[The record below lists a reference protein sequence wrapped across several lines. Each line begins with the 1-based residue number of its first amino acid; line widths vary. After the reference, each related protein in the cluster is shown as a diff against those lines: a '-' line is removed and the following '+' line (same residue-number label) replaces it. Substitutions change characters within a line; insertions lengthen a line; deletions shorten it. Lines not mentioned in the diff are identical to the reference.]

1 MSLNTYMVNPPNQWT
16 AHKRDREGMY
26 ARWVGA
32 DSSNSEREGLQ
43 DSNKACYGVFS
54 EMVDDPLTA

>member
-1 MSLNTYMVNPPNQWT
+1 MVNPPNQWT

-32 DSSNSEREGLQ
+32 DSSNSEREVKQVKQ
-43 DSNKACYGVFS
+43 DGNKACYGVFS

>member
-1 MSLNTYMVNPPNQWT
+1 MVNPPNQWT

-26 ARWVGA
+26 GWVGA

-43 DSNKACYGVFS
+43 DGNKACYGVFS